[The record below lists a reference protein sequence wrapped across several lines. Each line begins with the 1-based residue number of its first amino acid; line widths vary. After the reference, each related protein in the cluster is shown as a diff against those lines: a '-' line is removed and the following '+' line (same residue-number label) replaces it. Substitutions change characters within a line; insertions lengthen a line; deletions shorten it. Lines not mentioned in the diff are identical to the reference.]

1 MKEFSVIIIGG
12 GHAGSEAAYAAA
24 RMGIKVLLVTQR
36 LDTIGEM
43 SCNPA
48 IGGLGKG
55 HLVREIDAFDGLMGK
70 AADIGGIQFRMLNA
84 SKGPA
89 VQGIR
94 AQEDRKLYKSAV
106 QKILSESE
114 NLTVKQASVE
124 EIIVKS
130 GKVIGVKTD
139 NGEEIFCDS
148 VIITTGTFLRGIL
161 HQGKQITEGGRIGE
175 PPSVGLSLSLER
187 NGFVLERLKT
197 GTPARLDG
205 KTIDWDKVQ
214 MQKGDNPPPVF
225 SFMTRTIANRQIE
238 CGITRTTEKTLE
250 IIKANLDSAPMY
262 SGQIKSI
269 GPRYCPS
276 IEDKV
281 VRFADKDSHQ
291 IFLEP
296 EGLCSDL
303 VYPNGISTSLPV
315 EVQDEFIRTVIGL
328 ENVRIPQYGYAIEY
342 DYSDPRE
349 LKQTLETK
357 KVEGL
362 YFAGQING
370 TTGYEEAAGQGLMA
384 GLNAALKIMEKDS
397 LVFYRSQAYIGVMI
411 DDLILKGVID
421 PYRMFTSR
429 AEYRLTTRS
438 DNADQRLTSAGIEI
452 GCVSEE
458 RRAAFEA
465 KMERL
470 SKSRALLESCKD
482 SPNVLSE
489 YGIKVNLDGIVR
501 SAYDLLSYPNM
512 PFEQLAAWKPELL
525 EIDSDIREQL
535 EIEAKYSG
543 YLERQEQDIKA
554 FKRDE
559 NLLLPEDLDLE
570 SVGSLSTELKQKLS
584 QIKPKTLGA
593 ASRIPGMTPAAV
605 AALMRFVR
613 KKG

>member
-1 MKEFSVIIIGG
+1 MKEFCVIIVGG
-12 GHAGSEAAYAAA
+12 GHAGAEAAYASA
-24 RMGIKVLLVTQR
+24 RIGVKTLLLTQR
-36 LDTIGEM
+36 IDTVGEM

-55 HLVREIDAFDGLMGK
+55 HLVREIDALGGLMGI
-70 AADIGGIQFRMLNA
+70 AADNGGIQFRTLNA

-429 AEYRLTTRS
+429 AEYRLTTRY